1 MKIMKYVSSVAL
13 LVLITSAFSS
23 SKYSQDFYH
32 FGIAKSAPAKDANVE
47 SVSQI
52 SIWFT
57 QVPQDNSVSIRL
69 VDAYGSLVT
78 DVNFETDQ
86 TSTTLFTAV
95 LERALASGRYK
106 VAWRG
111 IGQDGHPVIGDYIF
125 TVSES
130 SF

>member
-1 MKIMKYVSSVAL
+1 MPFLPPNTLRISTILEL
-13 LVLITSAFSS
+13 LNLLR
-23 SKYSQDFYH
+23 
-32 FGIAKSAPAKDANVE
+32 PNVE
-47 SVSQI
+47 SVSRI

-86 TSTTLFTAV
+86 TSATLFTAV